1 MPSVAVQAL
10 TEAVKE
16 VDELLGAP
24 AKGEFDSAKPRS
36 NKGCWQRGGRP
47 AGQPL

>member
-1 MPSVAVQAL
+1 MPSLAVQAL

-24 AKGEFDSAKPRS
+24 VMGDSIQQSLARRGCAKLS
-36 NKGCWQRGGRP
+36 
-47 AGQPL
+47 